1 MNLFKNEK
9 GVLTANALRSFFEK
23 ETKNTDEELVTA
35 EELGMLYDMISTV
48 DGKITQDIDL
58 KKMKEFS
65 RALELD
71 AEDKYIALMHK
82 MARNPDTGK
91 LSRED
96 LMKLGKAFQKSKDIL
111 I

>member
-1 MNLFKNEK
+1 M
-9 GVLTANALRSFFEK
+9 RSFFEK
-23 ETKNTDEELVTA
+23 ETKNTDEEDVATP

-48 DGKITQDIDL
+48 DGKITQEIDL

-96 LMKLGKAFQKSKDIL
+96 LMRLGKAFQKSEDIL